1 VNTALRTDCEVAVV
15 GAGPYGLSLGA
26 HLNSAGIETRVLGR
40 PMSFWREHMPK
51 GMRLRSPWAATHI
64 VDPDDLLSLDAY
76 AAVTSLGRPDPL
88 PLADFVRY
96 GTWFQKTALPDL
108 DTRQVARI
116 DAHGQ
121 GFALT
126 LDDGASLRA
135 RRVVIAMGLANQEF
149 RPTTFSG
156 LPIDVVS
163 HTADHA
169 DLGIF
174 HGQHVAVIGRGQSAC
189 ESAALLAEAGA
200 TVTLISRGHIHW
212 LGAETS
218 GNAHRR
224 DLYWRLH
231 KLLATR
237 SGVGPF
243 PLNWLNEQPDLVRR
257 LSADLRAWLNA
268 KSLRP
273 GAAGWVR
280 PGVAGVAI
288 EAGRTILGA
297 RRSGAG
303 ITVRLDTGM
312 RTFDHVL
319 LATGYRIEIAR
330 LGILAPELLAQ
341 IATEAGSPVLSG
353 GYQSSVRGLHF
364 IGAAAVASYGPLLRF
379 VWGAGYAARTLTRF
393 VCANRTGPVYGWA
406 QPCAD
411 KVFGHPPETAS
422 NLS

>member
-1 VNTALRTDCEVAVV
+1 VNSAFRDDCEVAVI

-26 HLNSAGIETRVLGR
+26 HLNSAGIDTRVLGR

-51 GMRLRSPWAATHI
+51 GMKLRSPWAATHI
-64 VDPDDLLSLDAY
+64 VDPDNLLSLDAY

-88 PLADFVRY
+88 PREDFIRY
-96 GTWFQKTALPDL
+96 GEWFQTTALPDL
-108 DTRQVARI
+108 DTRQVAKIEPSGR
-116 DAHGQ
+116 

-126 LDDGASLRA
+126 LEDGAGMRA
-135 RRVVIAMGLANQEF
+135 RRVVVAMGLANQEV
-149 RPTTFSG
+149 RPAAFSG

-174 HGQHVAVIGRGQSAC
+174 RGQHVAVVGRGQSAC

-200 TVTLISRGHIHW
+200 AVTLICRGDIHW

-243 PLNWLNEQPDLVRR
+243 PLNWANEQPDLVRR
-257 LSADLRAWLNA
+257 LSGELRAWLNA

-280 PGVAGVAI
+280 PRVAGVAI
-288 EAGRTILGA
+288 DAGRTILGA
-297 RRSGAG
+297 RQSGAG
-303 ITVRLDTGM
+303 ITLRLDSGTQN
-312 RTFDHVL
+312 FDHVL
-319 LATGYRIEIAR
+319 LATGYHVDIAR
-330 LGILAPELLAQ
+330 LGILPSELMAT
-341 IATEAGSPVLSG
+341 IATDQGSPVLAG
-353 GYQSSVRGLHF
+353 GYQSSVPGLHF
-364 IGAAAVASYGPLLRF
+364 VGSAAVRSYGPLLRF
-379 VWGAGYAARTLTRF
+379 VWGAGYAARTVTRF
-393 VCANRTGPVYGWA
+393 VCANRTGPAYGWA
-406 QPCAD
+406 KPCPD
-411 KVFGHPPETAS
+411 EVFAHPTETAS